1 MKTVLIIT
9 ASFDPQADLLIAEL
23 RRRSV
28 PCVRWNTYEFPL
40 SSLLTYRVSNSGFG
54 AEIISDGRTID
65 LASIGSVW
73 WQWDQPAG
81 FPAGLNPAERRF
93 AEREAE
99 LAVNALPAIGRFA
112 WINHPTCERLANSK
126 AAQLFAARTVGLEI
140 PRTVIT
146 NNPAEVRAFIATA
159 PGQIVYKASSPP
171 RNIAPDKALFTGLVT
186 DETLTNLDLIR
197 ITPGIFQ
204 ERIGKSYELR
214 ITVIGARI
222 FAVKIDSQALA
233 ETQLD
238 WRHAQ
243 HDVAYEPV
251 TLPREIAA
259 KITAFMEALGLVY
272 GAFDFIVTPDGRYV
286 FLEVNPGGAYMW
298 VEAATGL
305 GITPAPAD
313 ALIEPCQT

>member
-1 MKTVLIIT
+1 
-9 ASFDPQADLLIAEL
+9 
-23 RRRSV
+23 
-28 PCVRWNTYEFPL
+28 
-40 SSLLTYRVSNSGFG
+40 
-54 AEIISDGRTID
+54 
-65 LASIGSVW
+65 
-73 WQWDQPAG
+73 
-81 FPAGLNPAERRF
+81 
-93 AEREAE
+93 
-99 LAVNALPAIGRFA
+99 
-112 WINHPTCERLANSK
+112 
-126 AAQLFAARTVGLEI
+126 
-140 PRTVIT
+140 
-146 NNPAEVRAFIATA
+146 
-159 PGQIVYKASSPP
+159 
-171 RNIAPDKALFTGLVT
+171 
-186 DETLTNLDLIR
+186 
-197 ITPGIFQ
+197 
-204 ERIGKSYELR
+204 LR

-305 GITPAPAD
+305 GITPALAD

>member
-40 SSLLTYRVSNSGFG
+40 SSLLTYRASNTGFG

-65 LASIGSVW
+65 LASIGSIW

-99 LAVNALPAIGRFA
+99 LAVNALPAIGKFA
-112 WINHPTCERLANSK
+112 WINHPACERLANSK
-126 AAQLFAARTVGLEI
+126 AAQLFAARTIGLEI

-146 NNPAEVRAFIATA
+146 NNPDEVRAFIAAA
-159 PGQIVYKASSPP
+159 PAQIVYKASSPP

-186 DETLTNLDLIR
+186 DETLANLDLIR

-204 ERIGKSYELR
+204 ERIDKSYELR

-251 TLPREIAA
+251 TLPREIAT
-259 KITAFMEALGLVY
+259 KITAFMEHLGLVY

-305 GITPAPAD
+305 GITPALAD
-313 ALIEPCQT
+313 ALIEPCRS